1 MTGQAN
7 YDEHMKGKKHAK
19 KLKAVVGMSA
29 GAVTSQAS
37 CSSGSLTFVDF
48 FHKFCEF
55 HGRLATPKKI

>member
-19 KLKAVVGMSA
+19 KLKAVVSMSA

-37 CSSGSLTFVDF
+37 CSSGRTFDDF
-48 FHKFCEF
+48 SQI
-55 HGRLATPKKI
+55 L